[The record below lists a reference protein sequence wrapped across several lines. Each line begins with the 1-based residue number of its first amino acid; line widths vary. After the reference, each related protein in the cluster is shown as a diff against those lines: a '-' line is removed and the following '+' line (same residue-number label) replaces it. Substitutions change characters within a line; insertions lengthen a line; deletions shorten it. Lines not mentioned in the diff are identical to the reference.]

1 MLRQSIFDAQ
11 CGRST
16 HDIIIFGQGAH
27 MQRTVVVVM
36 CHALGAFAPQSVDTL
51 PDPIC
56 REVLVVKDDM
66 PMQSCKLS
74 QAALADWKER
84 SIYRDDQWMISRIK
98 CVPGDYVPKQRV

>member
-1 MLRQSIFDAQ
+1 
-11 CGRST
+11 
-16 HDIIIFGQGAH
+16 

-56 REVLVVKDDM
+56 REVIVVKDDM

-74 QAALADWKER
+74 QAAVADWKER

-98 CVPGDYVPKQRV
+98 CVPGDYVPKERV